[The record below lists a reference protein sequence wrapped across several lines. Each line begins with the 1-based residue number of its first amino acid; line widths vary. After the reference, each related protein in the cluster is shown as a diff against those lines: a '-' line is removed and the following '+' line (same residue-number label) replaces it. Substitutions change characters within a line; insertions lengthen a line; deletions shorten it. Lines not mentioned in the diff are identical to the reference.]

1 MKNLSSLES
10 CIKTDH
16 GQLMKSGEFG
26 ITKGVNADR
35 EEIGPQVEPQ
45 DLQHQ
50 VTPIKPIIMI
60 NYIT

>member
-1 MKNLSSLES
+1 MKNHSSLES
-10 CIKTDH
+10 CIKTGH

-45 DLQHQ
+45 GLQH
-50 VTPIKPIIMI
+50 
-60 NYIT
+60 